1 MIGTSVK
8 KALNYS
14 STKLFSMKLWL
25 FLNWSVIIP
34 SVLSHLAIKPD
45 FTVMMVQKSVKN
57 ADVNKNT

>member
-1 MIGTSVK
+1 
-8 KALNYS
+8 
-14 STKLFSMKLWL
+14 MKLWL